1 MKLATPPP
9 PLPVLVRPGRWPLGL
24 PSEDEIRAAFSPA
37 QAEILLALVSRPPEK
52 HVSAGE
58 AAELIG
64 WTYDTFRKE
73 SAFDLANVAPPGRR
87 KRYAAAKLVRIAK
100 NLRQ

>member
-1 MKLATPPP
+1 MRLATAPPP
-9 PLPVLVRPGRWPLGL
+9 SSAGVRPGRRAPGL
-24 PSEDEIRAAFSPA
+24 PTDDEIRAAFSPV
-37 QAEILLALVSRPPEK
+37 QAEILLALLLRPPEK

-58 AAELIG
+58 AAELVG

-73 SAFDLANVAPPGRR
+73 PAFDLANVAPPGRR

>member
-1 MKLATPPP
+1 VKLATSPPSSP
-9 PLPVLVRPGRWPLGL
+9 GFVRPGRRPVGL
-24 PSEDEIRAAFSPA
+24 PTEDMIRAAFSPV
-37 QAEILLALVSRPPEK
+37 QAEILLVLVSRPPEK

-73 SAFDLANVAPPGRR
+73 PAFDLANVAPPGRR